1 MESVETQ
8 VVGFLVDQKASA
20 LREAIALKAKDVLED
35 VLMRLGIIL
44 QSLQMPLSE
53 LEQKLQTLE
62 EELSNAERQRT
73 VAGDLLAGDQRRLEG
88 SLETEAEHLREE
100 SQASMDGIIH
110 DRVSTLRKDQLNITT
125 LQNTLAA
132 TIPGFFEK
140 KLGEITQAFN
150 RRLEGMFDDHQRRA
164 NKLIETVRRTAA
176 DLFHVVYEPASHAE
190 GLEAGRPAYWVAR
203 EWNSSF
209 SPVPADWFGRLL
221 PLTLRRSRLERS
233 MSEQATLLVRRNV
246 ENLRWSI
253 LQNMDESFRGFRA
266 RLDQQLDETI
276 GSIRQAIELA
286 QRRRHDQSESIS
298 NEVTRLQTAQTSLNA
313 IREKLSF
320 VRLKG

>member
-1 MESVETQ
+1 
-8 VVGFLVDQKASA
+8 
-20 LREAIALKAKDVLED
+20 
-35 VLMRLGIIL
+35 
-44 QSLQMPLSE
+44 
-53 LEQKLQTLE
+53 
-62 EELSNAERQRT
+62 
-73 VAGDLLAGDQRRLEG
+73 
-88 SLETEAEHLREE
+88 
-100 SQASMDGIIH
+100 
-110 DRVSTLRKDQLNITT
+110 
-125 LQNTLAA
+125 
-132 TIPGFFEK
+132 
-140 KLGEITQAFN
+140 
-150 RRLEGMFDDHQRRA
+150 
-164 NKLIETVRRTAA
+164 
-176 DLFHVVYEPASHAE
+176 
-190 GLEAGRPAYWVAR
+190 
-203 EWNSSF
+203 
-209 SPVPADWFGRLL
+209 
-221 PLTLRRSRLERS
+221 